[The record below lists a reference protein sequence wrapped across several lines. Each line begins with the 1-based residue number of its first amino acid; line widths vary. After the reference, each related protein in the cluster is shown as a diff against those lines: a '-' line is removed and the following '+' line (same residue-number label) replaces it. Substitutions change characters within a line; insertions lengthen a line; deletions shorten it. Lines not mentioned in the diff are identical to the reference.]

1 MPNEKQIRALA
12 RTALKDGRLPRRDP
26 DGTWGGKGAD
36 VPCAICG
43 ERIRPDHLEY
53 EVQFGHHGAKPG
65 VDVFHLH
72 LRCFAAWEMERT
84 KLGGGGATPPLPRS
98 IGL

>member
-1 MPNEKQIRALA
+1 ME
-12 RTALKDGRLPRRDP
+12 GFP
-26 DGTWGGKGAD
+26 DATPIGTWGGKGAD

-53 EVQFGHHGAKPG
+53 EVQFGHRGAKPG

-84 KLGGGGATPPLPRS
+84 KLDGGGDTPPAPRS